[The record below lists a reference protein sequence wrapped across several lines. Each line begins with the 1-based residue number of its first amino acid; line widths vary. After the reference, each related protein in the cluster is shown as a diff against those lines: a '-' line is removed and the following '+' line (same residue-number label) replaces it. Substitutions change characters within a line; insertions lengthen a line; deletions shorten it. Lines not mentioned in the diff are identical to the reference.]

1 MASELWQRI
10 RSARQ
15 HADLKQDDIAKVCG
29 VTRPA
34 VSLWESKDPTKR
46 TKPDINQIQ
55 ALAKL
60 ARLPVEYFLNDKV
73 EPESVWEVGKQH
85 KAGGEAAVTAIAGG
99 VAAALDMPR
108 QIIRNEESLF
118 ASALQYYVF
127 RIARERGLDPQALEG
142 AFSQRIPMAVTSWAP
157 DFFHGKL
164 IVEIASQNSDL
175 DKVCANLLTAE
186 RATGSKLEKLILY
199 RGTPVPDTT
208 NLENL
213 FGIHLLPVT
222 DPRDAAELIVDRL

>member
-1 MASELWQRI
+1 MSSELWQRI

-15 HADLKQDDIAKVCG
+15 YADLNQDDVAKVCG
-29 VTRPA
+29 VSRPA
-34 VSLWESKDPTKR
+34 VSLWESKDPSKR

-60 ARLPVEYFLNDKV
+60 ARLPVEYFLNDKI
-73 EPESVWEVGKQH
+73 EPEDVWEVGKQH
-85 KAGGEAAVTAIAGG
+85 KAATVGGATVTAALGG
-99 VAAALDMPR
+99 AMPLPR
-108 QIIRNEESLF
+108 QVTRNEESLF

-142 AFSQRIPMAVTSWAP
+142 AFSQRIPMAITSWVP

-164 IVEIASQNSDL
+164 IVEISGQNADL

-186 RATGSKLEKLILY
+186 RATGGKLEKLILY

-213 FGIHLLPVT
+213 FGIHLFPVT
-222 DPRDAAELIVDRL
+222 DPREAAELIVARL